1 MAPGLF
7 LLRSSCAFCFVRDF
21 PHIAIQVPE
30 LPGETIAELICP
42 SKVLGDL
49 FDGYTTHGREMNGF
63 VHVAVRTGAEQAA
76 AGRAKEGEVA
86 SLPIQGAEAFF
97 SLFKKQRIGG
107 KGESSE

>member
-1 MAPGLF
+1 
-7 LLRSSCAFCFVRDF
+7 
-21 PHIAIQVPE
+21 
-30 LPGETIAELICP
+30 
-42 SKVLGDL
+42 
-49 FDGYTTHGREMNGF
+49 MNGF

-97 SLFKKQRIGG
+97 SLFKEQRIGG